1 MTAYITALRMMV
13 SLTVFILDL
22 SIPMRD
28 AAIPSQVTVL
38 LDGNSLMV
46 ATTTLRSQLALVNL
60 VEEHLST
67 LM

>member
-1 MTAYITALRMMV
+1 MYITALRMMV

-28 AAIPSQVTVL
+28 AAMPLQVTVL

-46 ATTTLRSQLALVNL
+46 ATTTLRNQLALVNL